1 MNKFKK
7 LLAIGLLIPILGA
20 CGVNEIKHSTIKVS
34 DQVKKNSKS
43 TESSSSTTR
52 DVAQHRDA
60 VVPDLK
66 NNATIKEDGTIETKV
81 TKPDGT
87 KETVDVQKG
96 SAYNDAEGNFHYKDA
111 NGEEH
116 VIKK

>member
-1 MNKFKK
+1 MKKLKK
-7 LLAIGLLIPILGA
+7 LLAIGLLIPILSA
-20 CGVNEIKHSTIKVS
+20 CGINEIKHSPIKVS
-34 DQVKKNSKS
+34 DHVKKNSKS
-43 TESSSSTTR
+43 TKSSSSTQKDST
-52 DVAQHRDA
+52 QHKDA

-66 NNATIKEDGTIETKV
+66 SNATVKEDGTIETKV